1 MRRVVLYNPRAVFW
15 TMPLAL
21 IALGS
26 ALDRQRFEPDIVDG
40 RLHRDPI
47 AALLAR
53 LDENTLC
60 LGVTVLTG
68 APIRDALAVS
78 RAVKAARPG
87 LPIVW
92 GGWHPSL
99 FPEQCLDEPSVDVV
113 VIGQGEQTLAEL
125 VERLAAGQSA
135 AGVRGCVY
143 RGAGGV
149 VHNPP
154 RPFVDVNAL
163 PAHDYDLIDVERY
176 FAAKGKRQ
184 LDYISSQ
191 GCRFRCTF
199 CADPAVFKRG
209 WYGLAPERMAREL
222 AGLHQRYHFDEI
234 GFQDE
239 TFFTSRARVEA
250 VADAF
255 LGAGLAGP
263 VAWTATMRADQ
274 GARLDDALMAKCRR
288 AGLRRAMIGVES
300 GSPAMLER
308 IKKDITLEQVYAAAE
323 RCARHG
329 IGAILNFIVG
339 FPGESDESV
348 QQSLDV
354 AARLR
359 GMSRDFEVSLFYFRP
374 YPGNPIADALLSEG
388 YEFPRTLA
396 GWADFDYVGG
406 RERWVTPAQ
415 VRRIERF
422 KFYQRYAF
430 GHNRSAL
437 RWPLQR
443 LCRWRVDRHWYD
455 FPIEMAILER
465 LRPVQRLS

>member
-1 MRRVVLYNPRAVFW
+1 
-15 TMPLAL
+15 
-21 IALGS
+21 
-26 ALDRQRFEPDIVDG
+26 
-40 RLHRDPI
+40 
-47 AALLAR
+47 
-53 LDENTLC
+53 
-60 LGVTVLTG
+60 
-68 APIRDALAVS
+68 
-78 RAVKAARPG
+78 
-87 LPIVW
+87 
-92 GGWHPSL
+92 
-99 FPEQCLDEPSVDVV
+99 
-113 VIGQGEQTLAEL
+113 
-125 VERLAAGQSA
+125 
-135 AGVRGCVY
+135 
-143 RGAGGV
+143 
-149 VHNPP
+149 
-154 RPFVDVNAL
+154 
-163 PAHDYDLIDVERY
+163 
-176 FAAKGKRQ
+176 
-184 LDYISSQ
+184 
-191 GCRFRCTF
+191 
-199 CADPAVFKRG
+199 
-209 WYGLAPERMAREL
+209 
-222 AGLHQRYHFDEI
+222 
-234 GFQDE
+234 
-239 TFFTSRARVEA
+239 
-250 VADAF
+250 
-255 LGAGLAGP
+255 
-263 VAWTATMRADQ
+263 MRADQ
-274 GARLDDALMAKCRR
+274 GARLDEALMAKCRQ

-388 YEFPRTLA
+388 YEFPRSLE

-437 RWPLQR
+437 RRPLQR
-443 LCRWRVDRHWYD
+443 LCRWRVDRHWYA

-465 LRPVQRLS
+465 LRPAQRLS